1 MQKRGRVLRDTNSGQ
16 GLLMV
21 EGQQYP
27 FTLEGVWKS
36 EAPPATGMVVEVEF
50 DSNSRIVAVH
60 AVNESQIAK
69 EQAEVALNAAKEKG
83 AALAS
88 GMVAKFGAPSLVAGG
103 LLIVGWFFL
112 STVSIKSPL
121 GSLDFTFWQ
130 ILGYLNAKNI
140 FEVVMSGG
148 RGPSAGIYGFMA
160 IVALAGPF
168 IHHFWK
174 DRRAV
179 LGGLLPLLFM
189 IGVAL
194 AVRSSVNSAFGADA
208 TGPGFNN
215 YIEQAREE
223 AMKAISI
230 GMGAYLAVI
239 VSLYLAGVSL
249 KKYLVTQATSVT
261 VTEKS
266 HRAAA

>member
-1 MQKRGRVLRDTNSGQ
+1 
-16 GLLMV
+16 MV

-121 GSLDFTFWQ
+121 GSLGLHFLAD
-130 ILGYLNAKNI
+130 
-140 FEVVMSGG
+140 
-148 RGPSAGIYGFMA
+148 PGISQCQEH
-160 IVALAGPF
+160 L
-168 IHHFWK
+168 
-174 DRRAV
+174 
-179 LGGLLPLLFM
+179 
-189 IGVAL
+189 
-194 AVRSSVNSAFGADA
+194 
-208 TGPGFNN
+208 
-215 YIEQAREE
+215 
-223 AMKAISI
+223 
-230 GMGAYLAVI
+230 
-239 VSLYLAGVSL
+239 
-249 KKYLVTQATSVT
+249 
-261 VTEKS
+261 
-266 HRAAA
+266 